1 MNMPDAAHH
10 SRWRTADVV
19 FGSGL
24 ILGFVLNYMFPIS
37 FPYLEQALLRHL
49 IGAPLLLLC
58 GGIIYMAQREL
69 AAAGQGTAPGIPTTR
84 MVEGGVFQYSRNP
97 LYTGLIIG
105 LCGLAIATN
114 TPWLLI
120 MLLPIIVVTHYY
132 LILPEEKYLESR
144 FGDDYRQYK
153 TRVRRWL

>member
-1 MNMPDAAHH
+1 MPDAAHH

-19 FGSGL
+19 FGLGL
-24 ILGFVLNYMFPIS
+24 ILGFMLNYVFPLS
-37 FPYLEQALLRHL
+37 FPYLDQALLRHL

-69 AAAGQGTAPGIPTTR
+69 ATEGQGTAPGIPTTR
-84 MVEGGVFQYSRNP
+84 MVKGGVFQYSRNP
-97 LYTGLIIG
+97 LYTGLVIG

-120 MLLPIIVVTHYY
+120 MLLPIIAVTHYY

-153 TRVRRWL
+153 ARVRRWL